1 LSYHQSNN
9 KKLNS
14 SKQIKDILDS
24 LKMNEILDNNPKT
37 YENYRKNIM
46 KQEEMQ
52 KKLEN
57 YSNSILKKEQEL
69 LQNQNANR
77 NLALINKYN
86 NELVKLNMKSRT
98 LDNKVS
104 IKFDI

>member
-1 LSYHQSNN
+1 
-9 KKLNS
+9 
-14 SKQIKDILDS
+14 
-24 LKMNEILDNNPKT
+24 MNEILDNNPKT